1 MHDPSP
7 SSRNEATTDGRPP
20 VDTATA
26 GFRVTA
32 ISCAL
37 LAATVASGL
46 LAEASIQDGVEV
58 LDIVRVVLIF
68 VTTAWL
74 SWGAMLAFLGLART
88 RASAEPELQMP
99 QPPTVV
105 LVPICNEDPVATFAR
120 VAAMDRSIREAGIRA
135 DIAILSDTRA
145 PEAAAHERRAF
156 ARLMA
161 ETDGAKRIFYRQ
173 REDGRGRKA
182 GNVEDFIRRSGGAY
196 DFAVILDADSLMEG
210 SAIRGMIARMQ
221 ADPKLGLLQTLPC
234 IVAGHSFFGR
244 AMQFAAAFH
253 GPVFTRGLAR
263 MQGGT
268 GPFWGHNAIVRV
280 RAFAE
285 SCGLPELSGKPPFG
299 GHILSHDYVEAALLA
314 RAGWSVKVDASIDGS
329 YEEGPENVLS
339 YAKRD
344 RRWCQGNLQHIR
356 LLFAPGLAGWS
367 RFVFLQGIFSYLVSL
382 LWAGFLIASVAA
394 TVTAP
399 APDYFPDRYQL
410 FPVFPTDRSREIMAL
425 ALGIL
430 GLLVLPKFAIWAQSL
445 AEGRVR
451 GFGGAVGS
459 FISVVTEILL
469 TSLLAPVM
477 LMYQSR
483 AVLQVLSGRDGGWP
497 ANARGEGKLSIAQA
511 TRASFWIVLAGGA
524 IYFATAWLAPDL
536 APWLLPVCVP
546 MLLAPL
552 LIAWTSR
559 PLTHAL
565 FRAPEERAV
574 PPVLERF
581 REIHGDWLDELQ
593 SSQDTRAVASS
604 ASGAGAHVPA

>member
-1 MHDPSP
+1 MHDPSTP
-7 SSRNEATTDGRPP
+7 PRTSDAAKDRSP

-26 GFRVTA
+26 SFRVTA
-32 ISCAL
+32 ITCAL
-37 LAATVASGL
+37 LSAALAAGL
-46 LAEASIQDGVEV
+46 LAEASIQDGIEA
-58 LDIVRVVLIF
+58 LDIVRVILIF

-74 SWGAMLAFLGLART
+74 AWGAMLAFIGLARRRST
-88 RASAEPELQMP
+88 TEPDLQLP
-99 QPPTVV
+99 QPATVV

-120 VAAMDRSIREAGIRA
+120 VAAMDRSIRDAGIRA

-145 PEAAAHERRAF
+145 PEAAAHEQRAF

-161 ETDGAKRIFYRQ
+161 ETNGAQRIFYRQ

-196 DFAVILDADSLMEG
+196 EFAVILDADSLMEG

-221 ADPKLGLLQTLPC
+221 ADPKLGLLQTLPR
-234 IVAGHSFFGR
+234 IVAAHSFFGR

-253 GPVFTRGLAR
+253 GPAFTRGLAR
-263 MQGGT
+263 MQGTT
-268 GPFWGHNAIVRV
+268 GPFWGHNAIVRI
-280 RAFAE
+280 RAFAQ

-314 RAGWSVKVDASIDGS
+314 RAGWTVKVDASIDGS

-356 LLFAPGLAGWS
+356 LLLAPGLAGWS

-382 LWAGFLIASVAA
+382 LWAGFLVASVAA

-451 GFGGAVGS
+451 SFGGALGS
-459 FISVVTEILL
+459 LLSVVTEILL

-574 PPVLERF
+574 PPVLNRF
-581 REIHGDWLDELQ
+581 RAIHGAWLDEMSPATVDQ
-593 SSQDTRAVASS
+593 PAAAS
-604 ASGAGAHVPA
+604 ATGAAAHVAV